1 MIYTGIKIKLI
12 PIMFLVAA
20 CISSLGIVLAS
31 KLKTMQSFQVITNFM
46 LMPMFFLSGA
56 LFPLVNVPKWMAA
69 ISKINPL
76 SYGVDAMRFVLLKDA
91 AVQLYPL
98 HIDVFVL
105 IAMTI
110 VISAVAILLFNT
122 QE

>member
-1 MIYTGIKIKLI
+1 
-12 PIMFLVAA
+12 
-20 CISSLGIVLAS
+20 
-31 KLKTMQSFQVITNFM
+31 M